1 MIDKNVQFAVEVARQ
16 ARSVFVCGVCRARAE
31 E

>member
-16 ARSVFVCGVCRARAE
+16 RDLSLLRRLPPSTDE
-31 E
+31 